1 MQQLNKLTRKQAT
14 VVAQLHEPPRDEP
27 TLRAER
33 NLMVNFTMTQPHA
46 KGVAPSANR
55 EGGGGAD
62 RGRCG
67 QSLKCLTSTHRR
79 QLVKIHTITAAQLVE
94 CAREHRL
101 DPIFSL
107 VRAGTGW

>member
-33 NLMVNFTMTQPHA
+33 NLMVNFTTTQAHA

-55 EGGGGAD
+55 EGGQTEAAVAKASNASPPPTAD
-62 RGRCG
+62 N
-67 QSLKCLTSTHRR
+67 
-79 QLVKIHTITAAQLVE
+79 
-94 CAREHRL
+94 
-101 DPIFSL
+101 
-107 VRAGTGW
+107 W

>member
-1 MQQLNKLTRKQAT
+1 MQQLNKLTSKQAT

-33 NLMVNFTMTQPHA
+33 NLMVNFTMTQAHA

-55 EGGGGAD
+55 EGGAD

-79 QLVKIHTITAAQLVE
+79 QLVKIHTITTVQLVE
-94 CAREHRL
+94 CARGR
-101 DPIFSL
+101 
-107 VRAGTGW
+107 